1 MLIWRNLNCSR
12 DDPKLAEEHHCG
24 VRRESGIRM
33 MDRLLSIGLNLTIV
47 SLTAAVA
54 AGSVLLAYAGLL
66 QTLQGQVRAGPVAI
80 AVGIALAV
88 GAWQLA
94 RNRNDL
100 ADC

>member
-1 MLIWRNLNCSR
+1 MIPSL
-12 DDPKLAEEHHCG
+12 PKNNIATFAGRVE
-24 VRRESGIRM
+24 RM
-33 MDRLLSIGLNLTIV
+33 MDRLLSLALNLTIV

-54 AGSVLLAYAGLL
+54 AASVLLAYGGLL
-66 QTLQGQVRAGPVAI
+66 QTLQGQLKSGPVAI